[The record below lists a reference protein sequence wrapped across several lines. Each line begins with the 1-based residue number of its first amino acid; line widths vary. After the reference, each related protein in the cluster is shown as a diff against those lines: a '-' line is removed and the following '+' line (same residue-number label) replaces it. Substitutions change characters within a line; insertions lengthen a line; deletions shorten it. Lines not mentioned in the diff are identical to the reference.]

1 MEEFPVE
8 GTNTVSEP
16 PKASNYRVEKDAWE
30 KKTPRLNKNLVYAI
44 YIFLSALFW
53 LKVLFYYF

>member
-30 KKTPRLNKNLVYAI
+30 KKTPRLNKNLHI
-44 YIFLSALFW
+44 QKRSLFLRNI
-53 LKVLFYYF
+53 